1 MKSHPPRKMPM
12 PAVRSCKLINSLYIA
27 YFTEHKTFRDH
38 LYLGQPLPYF
48 RVQAK
53 TNFETFAPPSF
64 LQNKDQTLN
73 GFLLFLLLFLF
84 IYRMPAS
91 EVDVSVAKDG
101 GIMKTISRQGE
112 GQVTPEFGSE
122 VISRSFF
129 RDCKV
134 GCVFPMVI
142 WSELRTG
149 Q

>member
-1 MKSHPPRKMPM
+1 MKSPPRKMPT
-12 PAVRSCKLINSLYIA
+12 PAVRSCKLIISLYIA

-73 GFLLFLLLFLF
+73 GFYFLLLFLF

-129 RDCKV
+129 SR
-134 GCVFPMVI
+134 
-142 WSELRTG
+142 S
-149 Q
+149 